1 MQSSIPVNWTVSSL
15 KKCQLSKLS
24 DVEKLQLKESRPT
37 PDISI
42 EQQCSSKWAFSWIF
56 AALRS

>member
-24 DVEKLQLKESRPT
+24 DVEKLQLKDSRPT

-42 EQQCSSKWAFSWIF
+42 DQQCSSNGLKFF
-56 AALRS
+56 FYL